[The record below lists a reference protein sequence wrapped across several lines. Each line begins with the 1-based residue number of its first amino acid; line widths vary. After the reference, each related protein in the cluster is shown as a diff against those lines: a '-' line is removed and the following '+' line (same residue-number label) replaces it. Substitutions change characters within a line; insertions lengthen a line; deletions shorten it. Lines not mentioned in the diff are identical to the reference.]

1 MFTTTLLILRR
12 EGLMTIA
19 SVLLNICSPLVYA
32 PPHNAYALNT
42 RLVKD
47 AGTAPAIVE
56 RQTDDCSNRKV

>member
-1 MFTTTLLILRR
+1 
-12 EGLMTIA
+12 MTIA

-47 AGTAPAIVE
+47 AGTVPAIVE